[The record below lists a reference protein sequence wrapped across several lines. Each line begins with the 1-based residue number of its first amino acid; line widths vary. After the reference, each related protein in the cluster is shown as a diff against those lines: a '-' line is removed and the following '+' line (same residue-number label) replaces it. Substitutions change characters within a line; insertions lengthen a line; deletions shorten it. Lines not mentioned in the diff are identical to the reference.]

1 MYIRVCVCVFAYSCV
16 SMCIEKSVH
25 IAAAAANT
33 QKVGN
38 YNKDSIELWN
48 L

>member
-1 MYIRVCVCVFAYSCV
+1 MYIRVCVFAYSCV

-25 IAAAAANT
+25 IAAAENT

>member
-25 IAAAAANT
+25 IAAAANT